1 MPSTYSNSLRIELI
15 GKGEQA
21 GTWDETTNE
30 NLGTLLEAAIAGH
43 VEIALADA
51 NYSLTAN
58 NGSDDEARHASI
70 KFTGTLTATRT
81 ITLPSLKSKMYIF
94 ENATNQ
100 SLVFDAGGTTRTV
113 VAGDRVLAYVDNSG
127 NVADQITSLAALK
140 ITSAD
145 IDGGTIDNTPIGGAT
160 PAAGAFTTLSST
172 GNTTLGGAAGNVL
185 IGTTNQISSS
195 KVTLDNG
202 SSASP
207 IVAYNS
213 SNANGSYVGFFNS
226 SAPRGYIGSAAA
238 LAGGSAGDFTL
249 RAEVNQI
256 FAISG
261 TEAARITSSGAFKWC
276 PTNSSINNK
285 IAGLG
290 AVYTLNTV
298 NFIGTENAEQC
309 LIVGSNNTGA
319 SGVNTY
325 FNAGFTGNHFASF
338 VNNSAVYR
346 VESGGDVKNT
356 NNSYGAIS
364 DRKLKN
370 LLQQKYGADYYER
383 FKQIQFWTYTLI
395 NDPTNQKMLGVVAQE
410 LQDIFPGLVEST
422 PDMHEVKKS
431 RAVIKKIQ
439 RTRTEQQSKTNRT
452 IEEVDGRWTLIE
464 ETETV
469 DVEVP
474 MFEEHQVFDQ
484 NGNPV
489 MQLVKAGV
497 PEVLDADGKVLQP
510 AVEPVYLP
518 VIHRVPVIDEIEEQ
532 QEYTESVQ
540 KINPETGDPEV
551 TLSVKYSILYQ
562 IAAMVIQELQFRN
575 DEHTLIISDQT
586 KEIALLTA
594 RIEALE
600 NK

>member
-172 GNTTLGGAAGNVL
+172 GNTTLGDAAGDTLTINAQTWSAPNGFAVNTDELVLNASGNLGLNVTPSAFQSGYSMFELGAAGNSFFTNNTDGNVGFSTNATL
-185 IGTTNQISSS
+185 IGGAFVYKRNGFAQYHQYPNTTGNFLWYTAPAGTAGNTVTFTEGMRLINSRYL
-195 KVTLDNG
+195 KV
-202 SSASP
+202 
-207 IVAYNS
+207 
-213 SNANGSYVGFFNS
+213 SNTGTY
-226 SAPRGYIGSAAA
+226 GSAA
-238 LAGGSAGDFTL
+238 
-249 RAEVNQI
+249 
-256 FAISG
+256 
-261 TEAARITSSGAFKWC
+261 
-276 PTNSSINNK
+276 
-285 IAGLG
+285 GLG
-290 AVYTLNTV
+290 NLSTNTSH
-298 NFIGTENAEQC
+298 NFQ
-309 LIVGSNNTGA
+309 SDQNNTTLSAINGNTGGA
-319 SGVNTY
+319 VTNYDSHL
-325 FNAGFTGNHFASF
+325 ATGATGKHFAGYINTGVVF
-338 VNNSAVYR
+338 AVAAN
-346 VESGGDVKNT
+346 GDVTNT

-370 LLQQKYGADYYER
+370 LLQKKYGADYYDR

-410 LQDIFPGLVEST
+410 LQDIFPGLVDST
-422 PDMHEVKKS
+422 PDTEKVEITDEDGNTTTEV
-431 RAVIKKIQ
+431 R
-439 RTRTEQQSKTNRT
+439 
-452 IEEVDGRWTLIE
+452 
-464 ETETV
+464 
-469 DVEVP
+469 
-474 MFEEHQVFDQ
+474 
-484 NGNPV
+484 
-489 MQLVKAGV
+489 
-497 PEVLDADGKVLQP
+497 
-510 AVEPVYLP
+510 
-518 VIHRVPVIDEIEEQ
+518 
-532 QEYTESVQ
+532 
-540 KINPETGDPEV
+540 ETGTV
-551 TLSVKYSILYQ
+551 TLSVKYSVLSL
-562 IAAMVIQELQFRN
+562 IAAMITQELQFRL
-575 DEHTLIISDQT
+575 DD
-586 KEIALLTA
+586 LTN

>member
-172 GNTTLGGAAGNVL
+172 GNTTLGYASVHSLTINAQTWSAPNGFAIDTTKLVLSGSNVGL
-185 IGTTNQISSS
+185 GTATPASVSGTTFEVYNGSGQARLALKNNTSGSASTDGFQIACDSNASA
-195 KVTLDNG
+195 VLDNREN
-202 SSASP
+202 SAM
-207 IVAYNS
+207 IFRNNDVEGGRLTATRFAKFTNNGAY
-213 SNANGSYVGFFNS
+213 
-226 SAPRGYIGSAAA
+226 GSAAGLGNLIA
-238 LAGGSAGDFTL
+238 NDSHNFQSDQNNTTVA
-249 RAEVNQI
+249 
-256 FAISG
+256 AING
-261 TEAARITSSGAFKWC
+261 N
-276 PTNSSINNK
+276 TNSSVTNFDSHLATGATGRHF
-285 IAGLG
+285 AG
-290 AVYTLNTV
+290 Y
-298 NFIGTENAEQC
+298 I
-309 LIVGSNNTGA
+309 NTGF
-319 SGVNTY
+319 V
-325 FNAGFTGNHFASF
+325 FA
-338 VNNSAVYR
+338 VAAN
-346 VESGGDVKNT
+346 GDVVNT

-410 LQDIFPGLVEST
+410 LQDIFPGLVDST
-422 PDMHEVKKS
+422 PDTEKVEITDEDGNTTTEV
-431 RAVIKKIQ
+431 R
-439 RTRTEQQSKTNRT
+439 
-452 IEEVDGRWTLIE
+452 
-464 ETETV
+464 
-469 DVEVP
+469 
-474 MFEEHQVFDQ
+474 
-484 NGNPV
+484 
-489 MQLVKAGV
+489 
-497 PEVLDADGKVLQP
+497 
-510 AVEPVYLP
+510 
-518 VIHRVPVIDEIEEQ
+518 
-532 QEYTESVQ
+532 
-540 KINPETGDPEV
+540 ETGTV
-551 TLSVKYSILYQ
+551 TLSVKYSVLSL
-562 IAAMVIQELQFRN
+562 IAAMITQELQFRL
-575 DEHTLIISDQT
+575 DD
-586 KEIALLTA
+586 LTT